1 MEMKLGSSI
10 SKLRKSKGL
19 TQEQLASAVGVSA
32 PAVSKW
38 ESGYSC
44 PDISLLCPLAR
55 VLGTNV
61 DTLLQ
66 FEEALTEEQLT
77 KEMNSIVETARNGNC
92 HDAEEALQNLLHT
105 YPSSIHLKYTS
116 AVIMDTFLFLFP
128 KSDEEKM
135 NYWRTR
141 KKQLLEDVY
150 KSGVSSY
157 WQSAVSGLISIS
169 IQEGELDKAE
179 QLLKELPEH
188 TADTAML
195 KARLYQKRNEPEKAL
210 EVTQKRLF
218 ALVNQLEMCLMS
230 MIDEIMIPDTDRL
243 LEICNVSKQ
252 LEEMFHIGYLS
263 DGLFV
268 EAYKRIGDSEAVKN
282 SMIRMIDSVTS
293 LLQSPNPLLFSPTM
307 KIQDKNTKVSKELKE
322 MLLRGIMEDSSFS
335 DYDKCEEFH
344 AAVERL
350 RESIKQ
356 S

>member
-1 MEMKLGSSI
+1 MEMNLGSNI
-10 SKLRKSKGL
+10 SKLRKAKGL
-19 TQEQLASAVGVSA
+19 TQEQLAAAVGVSA

-38 ESGYSC
+38 ESGSSC

-61 DTLLQ
+61 DTLLL
-66 FEEALTEEQLT
+66 FEETLTEEQLAN
-77 KEMNSIVETARNGNC
+77 EMNTIVETARNGHC
-92 HDAEEALQNLLHT
+92 HDAEAALQNLLHT
-105 YPSSIHLKYTS
+105 YPSSVHLKYNS
-116 AVIMDTFLFLFP
+116 AALMDTFLLLFP
-128 KSDEEKM
+128 NSDDEKKEH
-135 NYWRTR
+135 WRKW

-150 KSGVSSY
+150 KSGTSSY

-188 TADTAML
+188 TVDTAML
-195 KARLYQKRNEPEKAL
+195 KAQLYLKRNEPEKAL

-218 ALVNQLEMCLMS
+218 VLVNQLEMCLMS
-230 MIDEIMIPDTDRL
+230 MMDEIMIPDTDRL

-252 LEEMFHIGYLS
+252 LEEMFNIGYLS

-293 LLQSPNPLLFSPTM
+293 PLQSPNPLLFSPTM

-335 DYDKCEEFH
+335 DFDSCEEFH

-350 RESIKQ
+350 KESINQ

>member
-1 MEMKLGSSI
+1 MEMKLGLNI
-10 SKLRKSKGL
+10 SKLRKAKGL
-19 TQEQLASAVGVSA
+19 TQEQLAAAVGVSA

-38 ESGYSC
+38 ESGSSC

-61 DTLLQ
+61 DNLLQ
-66 FEEALTEEQLT
+66 FEETLTEDQLA
-77 KEMNSIVETARNGNC
+77 KEMNTIVETARNGHC
-92 HDAEEALQNLLHT
+92 HDAEEALQSLLHT
-105 YPSSIHLKYTS
+105 YPSSVHLKYSS
-116 AVIMDTFLFLFP
+116 AMLMDTFLFLFP
-128 KSDEEKM
+128 NSDEEKKEC
-135 NYWRTR
+135 WRTW

-169 IQEGELDKAE
+169 IQEGDLDKAE

-188 TADTAML
+188 TVDTSML
-195 KARLYQKRNEPEKAL
+195 KARLYLNQNEPEKAL

-230 MIDEIMIPDTDRL
+230 MMDGKMVQDTDRL
-243 LEICNVSKQ
+243 LEICNVSKK

-263 DGLFV
+263 DGLYV
-268 EAYKRIGDSEAVKN
+268 EAYKRIGDSEAVKAG
-282 SMIRMIDSVTS
+282 MIRMIDSVTS
-293 LLQSPNPLLFSPTM
+293 PIQSPNPLLFSPTM